1 MLPTSCSVF
10 ALVTNSSGEKK
21 NLQAIYEWKKKV
33 TLEYYSLQII
43 HALFHASSLSIHQN
57 FLLHPGLGN
66 KLLLIFIF
74 LYCTQGIIYKESHI
88 LLVHG
93 QGTEL
98 QRSKAAGSR
107 AMGLQAALL
116 GKGGKFTEEIRLL
129 PTQWGKARLQR
140 TLLLQTLWLLKG
152 GPWKAGCSS
161 HRPQPSSTPH
171 QHGGSQ
177 HPGEPPCTQPTA
189 QPLRARCLPSAHPG
203 HSALSWGRQDSDTVE
218 RFGLSTGWSKAP
230 WPCRVRGAVGGVRGR
245 QTRAPAHRLS
255 HCMWQVPDGSL
266 HA

>member
-116 GKGGKFTEEIRLL
+116 GKGTALGRGGKFTEEIRLL
-129 PTQWGKARLQR
+129 PTQWGKARLQG
-140 TLLLQTLWLLKG
+140 TLLLQTL
-152 GPWKAGCSS
+152 
-161 HRPQPSSTPH
+161 
-171 QHGGSQ
+171 
-177 HPGEPPCTQPTA
+177 
-189 QPLRARCLPSAHPG
+189 
-203 HSALSWGRQDSDTVE
+203 
-218 RFGLSTGWSKAP
+218 
-230 WPCRVRGAVGGVRGR
+230 
-245 QTRAPAHRLS
+245 
-255 HCMWQVPDGSL
+255 
-266 HA
+266 